1 MGSPNLGHLF
11 YREYYRG
18 MAVEDWQRLVAEERP
33 RLSDT
38 ATQHIERK
46 NKALLNARISHYS
59 ETTNLFLTDLNFQ
72 TLELKTTYP
81 GLLIGSGWDH
91 SAGDVP
97 GEFKIGFT
105 FDYTT
110 GLPIIPGSSIK
121 GALRSAFPNNGN
133 PRLNRNYK
141 EERRDYISDCLK
153 NLGCNDDDIGSLE
166 KEIFEGIRKDGSRLR
181 VGERDK
187 FLDAVIVAAQDD
199 DRAFLGDDYI
209 TPHNGPYADPIPIK
223 FLKVLPD
230 VTFRFQF
237 DLKEEG
243 VLSAENKLKL
253 FQMIIL
259 DLGLG
264 AKTAVG
270 YGQFEE
276 VDNASKIK
284 AKKKQIEEQEQREE
298 AKRQRALENMLPVDR
313 LFAREKN
320 VSLIINNLREQK
332 ESDSL
337 TQMELQEAAQR
348 IKAIMEREKRWE
360 NPKKKNIERVA
371 FIKGILAEEVEPE

>member
-1 MGSPNLGHLF
+1 
-11 YREYYRG
+11 
-18 MAVEDWQRLVAEERP
+18 
-33 RLSDT
+33 
-38 ATQHIERK
+38 
-46 NKALLNARISHYS
+46 
-59 ETTNLFLTDLNFQ
+59 
-72 TLELKTTYP
+72 
-81 GLLIGSGWDH
+81 
-91 SAGDVP
+91 
-97 GEFKIGFT
+97 
-105 FDYTT
+105 
-110 GLPIIPGSSIK
+110 
-121 GALRSAFPNNGN
+121 
-133 PRLNRNYK
+133 
-141 EERRDYISDCLK
+141 
-153 NLGCNDDDIGSLE
+153 
-166 KEIFEGIRKDGSRLR
+166 
-181 VGERDK
+181 
-187 FLDAVIVAAQDD
+187 
-199 DRAFLGDDYI
+199 
-209 TPHNGPYADPIPIK
+209 
-223 FLKVLPD
+223 
-230 VTFRFQF
+230 
-237 DLKEEG
+237 
-243 VLSAENKLKL
+243 
-253 FQMIIL
+253 MIIL